1 MPLHWLSSRLQNY
14 SNWIVFFSTVISCLN
29 TSTSLS
35 QKTFLQLL
43 FAASVYRKSHPP
55 SVILLL
61 LHWRFFLFLACLS
74 FGMRRIWLLFWK
86 VNIINVQLCVILL
99 SFFSFHRYGLSTY
112 HRPGPVL
119 GIRDQTMDKTKPL
132 LIHVVF

>member
-35 QKTFLQLL
+35 QKTFLLLL
-43 FAASVYRKSHPP
+43 FAASVYRKSHSP

-99 SFFSFHRYGLSTY
+99 SFFSFHRYGLSTC

-119 GIRDQTMDKTKPL
+119 GIRDKTTDKTKPL